1 MFLAVFLLVL
11 FLKEIISFYLDIRNL
26 KYALSHKE
34 VPEIFKDIITDEDFK
49 KSQIYLK
56 DRVIFN
62 LWSKTFDFIFN
73 LIFIFLLYPYI
84 EKVASSITSS
94 FILQGLLF
102 FGIFG
107 LINLIISI
115 PFDLYYIFVI
125 ENKYGFNT
133 MTPKI
138 FLLDLIKS
146 IILSII
152 LGTPILSLLLYIIK
166 SDPNFWWKFALVIII
181 FEIIMVYIYP
191 ILIAPIFNKF
201 TPLENEDLRKKIIE
215 LLERVGFNVKQVFVM
230 DASKRTRKQN
240 AYFTGIGKSKRVVLY
255 DTLLSY
261 PQEEIVAI
269 FAHELG
275 HYKKRH
281 ITILMLSSIIFY
293 VFYIYLTF
301 IVFKSA
307 PLSKY
312 FGVQKEFTLLTYAF
326 IFASSFFYF
335 LNPLINFLSRKMEY
349 SADRFSAEL
358 IGTPYPLISAL
369 IRLVKENL
377 SNLYPD
383 PLYRTWYYSHPTPS
397 ERIYHLLTLEKEV
410 KKDENN
416 NSPN

>member
-84 EKVASSITSS
+84 EKIVSSITSS

-201 TPLENEDLRKKIIE
+201 TPLRK
-215 LLERVGFNVKQVFVM
+215 
-230 DASKRTRKQN
+230 
-240 AYFTGIGKSKRVVLY
+240 
-255 DTLLSY
+255 
-261 PQEEIVAI
+261 
-269 FAHELG
+269 
-275 HYKKRH
+275 
-281 ITILMLSSIIFY
+281 
-293 VFYIYLTF
+293 
-301 IVFKSA
+301 
-307 PLSKY
+307 
-312 FGVQKEFTLLTYAF
+312 
-326 IFASSFFYF
+326 
-335 LNPLINFLSRKMEY
+335 
-349 SADRFSAEL
+349 
-358 IGTPYPLISAL
+358 
-369 IRLVKENL
+369 
-377 SNLYPD
+377 
-383 PLYRTWYYSHPTPS
+383 
-397 ERIYHLLTLEKEV
+397 
-410 KKDENN
+410 
-416 NSPN
+416 